1 MDIHTLMLQSPN
13 LIRKNNMPYRK
24 CNVPIALPC
33 DHDLSDDVRGVRG
46 PNGLCP
52 GPCHIGLFH
61 DDELF
66 LDDAPVNV

>member
-1 MDIHTLMLQSPN
+1 
-13 LIRKNNMPYRK
+13 MPYRK

-66 LDDAPVNV
+66 LDDAHVNV